1 MATTTARSH
10 DDTPRRLIYGVE
22 LRGEEHGTRVGC
34 GIAPDALRIGCQVAG
49 LPCGRARALGIQ
61 KNRGCTQRERTQL
74 CRQGFHFG
82 TQDELSSHTLR
93 MPDRET
99 KVSRN

>member
-34 GIAPDALRIGCQVAG
+34 GIAPDALRIGCQVAV

-74 CRQGFHFG
+74 CRPGFHISP
-82 TQDELSSHTLR
+82 QDELSMSLAFRTYAPNLR
-93 MPDRET
+93 L
-99 KVSRN
+99 